1 MTEVEHGARGWHGI
15 NKIPTHVNGAVLQ
28 RGAGKAAVALHAVVF
43 VLGAQVPLLLRDA
56 ATQRCRVRGQTV
68 HVLLRF
74 GERRGRRRVIA
85 ETVLELA
92 RVSNVIRAAQRRAP
106 VRGVS
111 QRRVRKPFRLLV
123 LLVFHSPVLKPNLYL
138 TLGQIQQICHLHSS
152 GATEITVKVKLLL
165 QLHELR
171 AGVSSSDTLGG
182 RTRRALLITHLSTC
196 ERITS
201 SQPLHIMHLINRKV
215 PRLLSPLTLTI
226 VSTCSGT
233 VVALLFCILSGFLH
247 PGEYLLSDGGCSI
260 VASTTGWRLL
270 LLG

>member
-1 MTEVEHGARGWHGI
+1 MREFRRFLNPSLRRLVRGEVCVCGVGITGSMVVVSWDLSGTAVVHAGGWGVGEMTEVEHGARGWHGI

-201 SQPLHIMHLINRKV
+201 S
-215 PRLLSPLTLTI
+215 
-226 VSTCSGT
+226 
-233 VVALLFCILSGFLH
+233 
-247 PGEYLLSDGGCSI
+247 
-260 VASTTGWRLL
+260 
-270 LLG
+270 